1 MAGGT
6 DDPELA
12 DDDIGSNFSIAGYEA
27 KEDEDMQMEAPSV
40 TPGYFSALQLPML
53 AGRTFTDQD
62 VVGQPKVAV
71 VNATFARKYFGD
83 PQRAIGRRLAHG
95 QGSDAKFD
103 TEIIGVVGDAKHIG
117 VRGEIRRTIYSAFF
131 QDEKRGTLQYY
142 VRTTQAPE
150 AAEASLRS
158 AMQNLDSK
166 LVLDTMRTMGEQIAD
181 NIMNDR
187 LITLLAVVFAA
198 LATALAAIGLY
209 GVLAFATAQRTRE
222 IGIRMAMG
230 AQRISVVRMVLVDV
244 LWLAGISIA
253 LTIPLALLFTR
264 MLRSQLYGVS
274 SFDPLTLLAGT
285 LMVSL
290 VALLA
295 ALLPAKRAAS
305 VEPMKALRTE

>member
-1 MAGGT
+1 MGRLLEVKNLQTQFKTESGLVKAVN
-6 DDPELA
+6 DVSYYL
-12 DDDIGSNFSIAGYEA
+12 
-27 KEDEDMQMEAPSV
+27 DEQ
-40 TPGYFSALQLPML
+40 
-53 AGRTFTDQD
+53 
-62 VVGQPKVAV
+62 
-71 VNATFARKYFGD
+71 
-83 PQRAIGRRLAHG
+83 
-95 QGSDAKFD
+95 
-103 TEIIGVVGDAKHIG
+103 EIIGVVGDAKHIG

-142 VRTTQAPE
+142 VRTTRAPE
-150 AAEASLRS
+150 AAKASIRS

-166 LVLDTMRTMGEQIAD
+166 LVLDTMRTMDEQIAD

-274 SFDPLTLLAGT
+274 SFDPLTLLGGT